1 MNSKNKYKVCDW
13 VELTVDLPEYNKDG
27 IYKGMNGWVSFEPDE
42 RNEKTYLIIFD
53 RYGSN
58 PYIADLGIHEDHLK
72 PLENTEESVTI
83 NDIMYA
89 KHGGEGPLP
98 AKYLRLLVE
107 DEKYTKWGIHKGMS
121 GRLWDD
127 EIIFDTTIVNF
138 PLSEK
143 EGDLNIIK
151 VNVNDFEYV
160 EKADASENERIIR
173 SFQNEK

>member
-1 MNSKNKYKVCDW
+1 
-13 VELTVDLPEYNKDG
+13 
-27 IYKGMNGWVSFEPDE
+27 
-42 RNEKTYLIIFD
+42 
-53 RYGSN
+53 
-58 PYIADLGIHEDHLK
+58 
-72 PLENTEESVTI
+72 
-83 NDIMYA
+83 MYA

-98 AKYLRLLVE
+98 AKYLKLLVE
-107 DEKYTKWGIHKGMS
+107 DEKYAKWGIHKGMS

-143 EGDLNIIK
+143 EGDLNIIE
-151 VNVNDFEYV
+151 VNINDFEYV